1 MFEKRRRKRD
11 AKRRFDEAIA
21 AEWAR
26 HGVKPRDVGG
36 PAFRQAVAEAGI
48 EFPSREYTELAMD
61 VVRDATARLSD
72 EDRFIITGGREGS
85 DPFADHAGVEAPRS
99 PEWTAI
105 DDPSAAFAG
114 MLQELHA
121 NPEAFRQALEES
133 YRHRLV
139 EGARCAL
146 CGSRRVPLAMHVI
159 EFAQPDDQPLLLET
173 MIPMSRSRGS
183 IRGSLGLCDTC
194 APPCEQCQLPVISKN
209 VLDLLVRLEALRSNS
224 RDYYFGL
231 GNGVCEHGG

>member
-1 MFEKRRRKRD
+1 MFEKRRRRKD
-11 AKRRFDEAIA
+11 AKRRFNEALA

-26 HGVKPRDVGG
+26 HGVRPRDAGG

-48 EFPSREYTELAMD
+48 EFPSREYSELAID

-85 DPFADHAGVEAPRS
+85 DPFADKAVVKAPRT

-105 DDPSAAFAG
+105 DDPSAALSG
-114 MLQELHA
+114 MLRAFQA

-133 YRHRLV
+133 YRHRSV
-139 EGARCAL
+139 EGERCAL
-146 CGSRRVPLAMHVI
+146 CRSLEVPLAMHVI
-159 EFAQPDDQPLLLET
+159 EFAQPEDEPLLLET

-183 IRGSLGLCDTC
+183 VRGSLGLCEIC
-194 APPCEQCQLPVISKN
+194 APPCGRCQLPIVSKN
-209 VLDLLVRLEALRSNS
+209 VLDFLAKLDALRPNS

-231 GNGVCEHGG
+231 GNGVCEHGN